1 MKAITDQRK
10 FIRDIKSLISKNNYE
25 YYFDEQKR
33 ISEYIRCELGKLDI
47 RSKADIDRF
56 AEMNTGIT
64 EELQRSME
72 RSLQHYRTMQLKS
85 RPSEN
90 ISKCISLMMDV
101 DSRQFSKMNDDER
114 AELKRNLDEL
124 SRIADSFKNLL

>member
-1 MKAITDQRK
+1 MEERIITVSGRGGIHVVPDVTRL
-10 FIRDIKSLISKNNYE
+10 DLSLVSLHDSYE
-25 YYFDEQKR
+25 EAYVQA
-33 ISEYIRCELGKLDI
+33 
-47 RSKADIDRF
+47 KADIDRF